1 MKRLLLIIMA
11 VILIAFSIA
20 SCNKTNTN
28 ETTETTTT
36 TGTTPSTETISPMDN
51 WDYKKTDLSDKKYI
65 PTKSDPSI
73 QAQAFAWIR
82 YKDNKENC
90 R

>member
-1 MKRLLLIIMA
+1 MKRLLLIIIA

-28 ETTETTTT
+28 ETTT
-36 TGTTPSTETISPMDN
+36 TGTTPSTETTSPMDN

-90 R
+90 L

>member
-1 MKRLLLIIMA
+1 MRRLLLIIMA

-36 TGTTPSTETISPMDN
+36 TGTTPSTETTSPMDN
-51 WDYKKTDLSDKKYI
+51 WDYKKTDHSDKKYI

-73 QAQAFAWIR
+73 QARAFAWIR

-90 R
+90 L

>member
-36 TGTTPSTETISPMDN
+36 TGTTPSTETTSPMDN
-51 WDYKKTDLSDKKYI
+51 WDCKKTDLSDKKYI

-73 QAQAFAWIR
+73 QARAFAWIR

-90 R
+90 L

>member
-36 TGTTPSTETISPMDN
+36 GTTPSTETTSPMDN

-90 R
+90 L

>member
-36 TGTTPSTETISPMDN
+36 GTTPSTETTSPMDN

-65 PTKSDPSI
+65 PTKTDPSI

-90 R
+90 L